1 MLPENKY
8 TCNFGNKKVIV
19 KNNDVVVL
27 EYPINSIIRQ
37 DTMLLHHPEQ
47 LLTYRNDSLMLV
59 LQSICIED
67 TIVTDVRSYDFQLF
81 KKQTNNIC
89 LITD

>member
-1 MLPENKY
+1 MGDYSIMLPENQY
-8 TCNFGNKKVIV
+8 TCNFGKKKVIV

-27 EYPINSIIRQ
+27 EYPINSIVRQ

-47 LLTYRNDSLMLV
+47 LLTYHNDSLMLV
-59 LQSICIED
+59 LQSISIED

-81 KKQTNNIC
+81 KKQTK
-89 LITD
+89 

>member
-1 MLPENKY
+1 MGDYSIILPENQY
-8 TCNFGNKKVIV
+8 TCNFRNKKVIV

-27 EYPINSIIRQ
+27 EYPINSIVRQ

-59 LQSICIED
+59 LQSISIED
-67 TIVTDVRSYDFQLF
+67 TVVTDVRGYDFLLF
-81 KKQTNNIC
+81 KKQAK
-89 LITD
+89 